1 MGKTSEYPE
10 VEEQTAQEAQTA
22 QKKQQKKEKKSRRGK
37 SGAAKT
43 GRPASLRG
51 QLVRTVYLI
60 LSLSVVMTVIAGIFS
75 GAYAIKKNV
84 RSDMEAMSQME
95 IGRAHV

>member
-1 MGKTSEYPE
+1 MSKTSEYPE
-10 VEEQTAQEAQTA
+10 VEEQTAQEAQETPAA
-22 QKKQQKKEKKSRRGK
+22 QKKQKKEKKSRRGK

-60 LSLSVVMTVIAGIFS
+60 LSLSVAMTVIAGIFS

-84 RSDMEAMSQME
+84 RSDM
-95 IGRAHV
+95 